1 MVPQLRFIESAGF
14 ATFIVMVAGECRVLG
29 MRESMIGAIA
39 RTEAAALYS
48 SGFVPA
54 SIKLWKD
61 LYIS

>member
-1 MVPQLRFIESAGF
+1 MPQLRFIESGGC
-14 ATFIVMVAGECRVLG
+14 ATFIVVVAGECRVLG
-29 MRESMIGAIA
+29 VRESVIGAIA
-39 RTEAAALYS
+39 RAAAAALYS